1 MKFKY
6 RKVNLTSPFSKQFV
20 LRPIIPVSI
29 HYQGKRIHYEALI
42 DSGSDFTILPL
53 GLAEIL
59 NIDSSKSKEILF
71 TGVDGGIIKG
81 IITKVNIE
89 IGDFAYQTSIVFAEI
104 SGTIG
109 ILGQI
114 GFFDKF
120 VVKFDLQ
127 KEDIELKERL

>member
-6 RKVNLTSPFSKQFV
+6 RKINLNSPFSKQFIS
-20 LRPIIPVSI
+20 RPIIPVSV
-29 HYQGKRIHYEALI
+29 HYKDKKIHYEALI
-42 DSGSDFTILPL
+42 DSGADFTILPL

-59 NIDSSKSKEILF
+59 NIDSSNSKEILF

-81 IITKVNIE
+81 IIAKVDIE
-89 IGDFAYQTSIVFAEI
+89 IGGFSHKTHIVFAEI

-109 ILGQI
+109 ILGQT

-120 VVKFDLQ
+120 IVKFDLI
-127 KEDIELKERL
+127 KEEIELKQR